1 MWKKLM
7 PYIILRKFHGKYE
20 ESKMDKLFNDFYKNK
35 TVFVTGHTGFKG
47 SWLSLWLLSLGAKV
61 IGYSLDPLTQED
73 IFVQAKLSDKLIDI
87 RGDIRDR
94 KKLKYAFD
102 KYKPE
107 IVFHL
112 AAQPI
117 VTVSYEKPIET
128 YEINVIGT
136 LNILECIRN
145 SHLVKA
151 GVIITTDKCYE
162 NKEQIWGYR
171 ETDTMGGYDPYSSSK
186 GCVELLVA
194 SYRNSFLNIKDYEKH
209 KKVISTARAGNV
221 VGGGDFAENR
231 IVPDC
236 IRSLMDDKPI
246 KIRNPRAI
254 RPWQYVLEPLRGYLI
269 LASKMYENGTDYSGG
284 WNFGPDFESMVSVE
298 TIVNIIIEKWGNGQV
313 EYSCDGNQL
322 HEAGIL
328 NLDCTKSKTYLKWQP
343 KINIEDTLT
352 YTVEW
357 YKKYK
362 TEDVYEL
369 CLNQVRRYEKSYNL

>member
-1 MWKKLM
+1 
-7 PYIILRKFHGKYE
+7 
-20 ESKMDKLFNDFYKNK
+20 MDKLFDNFYKNK

-61 IGYSLDPLTQED
+61 IGYSLDPLTKED
-73 IFVQAKLSDKLIDI
+73 IFIQTKLSNKLVDI

-94 KKLKYAFD
+94 EKLQHAFE

-117 VTVSYEKPIET
+117 VIVSYEKPIET

-136 LNILECIRN
+136 LNVLECIRKIP
-145 SHLVKA
+145 SVKV

-171 ETDTMGGYDPYSSSK
+171 EIDAIGGYDPYSSSK
-186 GCVELLVA
+186 GCAELLVA
-194 SYRNSFLNIKDYEKH
+194 SYRDSFMNVKDYEKH
-209 KKVISTARAGNV
+209 GKAISTVRAGNV
-221 VGGGDFAENR
+221 VGGGDWAKNR

-236 IRSLMDDKPI
+236 IRALMDNKPI
-246 KIRNPRAI
+246 EIRNPNSI
-254 RPWQYVLEPLRGYLI
+254 RPWQHVLEPLSGYLT
-269 LASKMYENGTDYSGG
+269 LASKMYEFGSFYCGS
-284 WNFGPDFESMVSVE
+284 WNFGPGFQSVVSVE
-298 TIVNIIIEKWGNGQV
+298 IIVNKIIEKWGSGKLV
-313 EYSCDGNQL
+313 YSSNKEQL
-322 HEAGIL
+322 HEASL
-328 NLDCTKSKTYLKWQP
+328 LSLDCTKSKIYLKWEP
-343 KINIEDTLT
+343 KLNIEETLS

-362 TEDVYEL
+362 VEDAYKL
-369 CLNQVRRYEKSYNL
+369 CLEQIRRYEKL